1 MVADQPV
8 QQNDPG
14 FAVNGYFIRPPGKVS
29 EITRVYEIKDI
40 KLVTQI
46 TSSDAERKMLADAGY
61 AEPAIN
67 YYIEKKYMGH
77 IENADQVSE
86 KVGSC
91 GDIMKVYIKLNGSEI
106 IEDVRYEITGCAGA
120 ISAAM
125 AAVDLVKGKT
135 IDEALKLNDGD
146 VFTVLENIPEK
157 KHHCIQLAVKT
168 MHQGLNEYRQGA

>member
-1 MVADQPV
+1 M
-8 QQNDPG
+8 
-14 FAVNGYFIRPPGKVS
+14 PGKIFFIDQGVMKELTVVMNNSPS
-29 EITRVYEIKDI
+29 E
-40 KLVTQI
+40 
-46 TSSDAERKMLADAGY
+46 AERKMLSDAGY

-77 IENADQVSE
+77 IIDADQISE

-91 GDIMKVYIKLNGSEI
+91 GDIMKVYLKIDNGTTI
-106 IEDVRYEITGCAGA
+106 DDVRYEITGCAGA

-135 IDEALKLNDGD
+135 LDEALSVNDGD
-146 VFTVLENIPEK
+146 VFKVLENIPEK

-168 MHQGLNEYRQGA
+168 MHKGIEEFKTRETV